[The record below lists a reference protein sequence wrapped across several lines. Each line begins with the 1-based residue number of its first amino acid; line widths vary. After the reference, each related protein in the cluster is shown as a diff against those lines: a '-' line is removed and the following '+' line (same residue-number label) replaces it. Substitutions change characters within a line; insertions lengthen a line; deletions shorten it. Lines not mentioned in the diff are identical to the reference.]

1 MPNQANRVKMTK
13 MLASIAVVFVA
24 IGVRVPLAPIICM
37 RMMGLMKRVVLH
49 RFGSTFHARYEQG
62 NHQQLWNPVFHAH
75 SVQELATQVQKQFTH
90 PEITGPDWIGWHRA
104 QQIATGQGRSHAFV
118 RPSHPL
124 GLRTCEKR
132 TGHRDHWDDRHHRPR
147 PTRPST

>member
-1 MPNQANRVKMTK
+1 MPNQADRVKMTK
-13 MLASIAVVFVA
+13 MLASIAVMFVA
-24 IGVRVPLAPIICM
+24 IGVRVPLAPIIGM

-90 PEITGPDWIGWHRA
+90 PDFTGPDGIGRHRA
-104 QQIATGQGRSHAFV
+104 RKI
-118 RPSHPL
+118 
-124 GLRTCEKR
+124 LRGKVVLMHLS
-132 TGHRDHWDDRHHRPR
+132 GHHFHRA
-147 PTRPST
+147 